1 MRDWSLFQWLV
12 LGLCVYL
19 LWLALRPKKRT
30 TPAAVGTTATA
41 IAPSAAFSGQ
51 TASVPALWNPFAVAN
66 WSLLFTPIFGAILLS
81 INWTALGESS
91 RGKRALV
98 WAFATPLV
106 VIALVLLGGAGG
118 RGAAGLIQ
126 AALYFSYVA
135 VWYFASARPQGAY
148 VKSRYQDSYPRKP
161 WTIPIIVGLVLLA
174 VFRNLD
180 RYLS

>member
-12 LGLCVYL
+12 LGLFLYL

-30 TPAAVGTTATA
+30 TPAAVRTTATA
-41 IAPSAAFSGQ
+41 IAPSAGSDGQ
-51 TASVPALWNPFAVAN
+51 TASLPAIWNPFAAAN

-81 INWTALGESS
+81 MNWTALGESS
-91 RGKRALV
+91 RAKRALV

-106 VIALVLLGGAGG
+106 VIALVLLGSAGG
-118 RGAAGLIQ
+118 RGVAGLLQ

-135 VWYFASARPQGAY
+135 VWYFASARPQGSY
-148 VKSRYQDSYPRKP
+148 VKSKYQEFYPRKP
-161 WTIPIIVGLVLLA
+161 WTIPIIVGLVLLT